1 MLNSRT
7 ISFSIARPVEVVYE
21 FLLEPTNF
29 AKWAFVGDVA
39 MQYLSGRDWS
49 VETSVGP
56 RIIRFADRNAFG
68 VLDHFTLR
76 YKDDLP
82 HPFGMRVVA
91 NGEGSELIYTYFQR
105 RDVSD
110 AEWTSTL
117 EWIMADLL
125 ALKSLLE
132 SGEAR

>member
-1 MLNSRT
+1 MLNSKT
-7 ISFSIARPVEVVYE
+7 TSLSIARPVEVVYE

-39 MQYLSGRDWS
+39 MRHLRGREWS

-56 RIIRFADRNAFG
+56 RIVRFAERNGFG
-68 VLDHFTLR
+68 VLDHFILR
-76 YKDDLP
+76 HDGDTP
-82 HPFGMRVVA
+82 HLIAMRVVP
-91 NGEGSELIYTYFQR
+91 NGEGTELIYSYFQR

-110 AEWTSTL
+110 AEWHSTL

-125 ALKSLLE
+125 GLKSLLE
-132 SGEAR
+132 ARQE